1 MVSSKTY
8 PSDEWKEL
16 MKMRMEM
23 KGRMNFDAGLG
34 LVEAVINR
42 FDMDEIRGNNKVF
55 DLFNEG
61 SNKQMIRENK

>member
-1 MVSSKTY
+1 
-8 PSDEWKEL
+8 